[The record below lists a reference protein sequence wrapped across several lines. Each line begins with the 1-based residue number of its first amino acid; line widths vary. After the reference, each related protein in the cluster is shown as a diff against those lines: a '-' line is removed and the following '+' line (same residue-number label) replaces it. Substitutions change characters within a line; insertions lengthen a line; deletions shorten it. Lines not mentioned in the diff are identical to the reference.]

1 MWTDA
6 VSEPPLAVLRLSAR
20 SSHLSLYGAALRV
33 VEVGDLGLE
42 LREPHLAPRKR
53 SREIMVGSWST
64 AMHHAN
70 EFRYCQLGDA

>member
-1 MWTDA
+1 M
-6 VSEPPLAVLRLSAR
+6 RLSAR

-33 VEVGDLGLE
+33 LEVGDLGLE

-53 SREIMVGSWST
+53 TRENTAGSWRT